1 MKSEIEITEIVKRHG
16 GRHLQ
21 FGNVP
26 SWVNKAQ
33 LEGVELRAEKIRP
46 FWIQDGSRVYD
57 EAPSQPWQVAIDEI
71 EAKEPE
77 KKSDVQKYNEQTGQ
91 NLKTEQVPVDAA
103 PGVIVGIVPDT
114 LTKALLEK
122 WAKMPAFERMLMFQ
136 NTPEDMIETRPGPG
150 GKQLKYVKG
159 NKILQELNIAFLF
172 NWSSTIEEVK
182 ETETGYWVRGYIT
195 VEADNVSITRA
206 AIGTADKHKG
216 VNSEDVAKA
225 AATDMIK
232 KAASSLGFNGDVYR
246 GEV

>member
-1 MKSEIEITEIVKRHG
+1 MKSEIEITEIVKRYG

-26 SWVNKAQ
+26 SWVNQNQ
-33 LEGVELRAEKIRP
+33 LEGVELQAGKIRP
-46 FWIQDGSRVYD
+46 FWLQEGGRVYG
-57 EAPSQPWQVAIDEI
+57 EAPSQPWQKVLNEI
-71 EAKEPE
+71 EAKQQHE
-77 KKSDVQKYNEQTGQ
+77 T
-91 NLKTEQVPVDAA
+91 TEQLPATAA
-103 PGVIVGIVPDT
+103 PEVIVGIVPDT
-114 LTKALLEK
+114 LTMPLIEK
-122 WAKMPAFERMLMFQ
+122 WAKMKAIERMLMFQ
-136 NTPEDMIETRPGPG
+136 NTPDDMIETRPGPG
-150 GKQLKYVKG
+150 GQKLKYVKG
-159 NKILQELNIAFLF
+159 NKMLQELNIAFLF

-225 AATDMIK
+225 AAMDMVK